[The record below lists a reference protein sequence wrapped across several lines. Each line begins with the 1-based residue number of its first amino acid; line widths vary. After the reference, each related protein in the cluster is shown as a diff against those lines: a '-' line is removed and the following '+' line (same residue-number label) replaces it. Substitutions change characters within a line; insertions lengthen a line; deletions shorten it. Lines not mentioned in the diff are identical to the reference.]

1 MTSEHGKVTN
11 SIHHDGF
18 FFLLWCQ
25 AASGFPTVPCGE
37 KESVWAVDKV
47 RIPPPGRPLV
57 YRRARTKSL
66 SALPL
71 LVQSPL
77 RALGAN
83 AGRKGAALSS
93 LALMVSIKQLLNPGS
108 FQIPISLTFS
118 LWFGPS
124 FAKYF
129 TTRHRQAPE
138 LPLHSL
144 DSFFPPGWFTSSSST
159 NVSAVIHSTFSG
171 HKHT

>member
-1 MTSEHGKVTN
+1 MGG
-11 SIHHDGF
+11 GF
-18 FFLLWCQ
+18 SSFDAKQPVASLLFL
-25 AASGFPTVPCGE
+25 VEE
-37 KESVWAVDKV
+37 KESVRGEDKE

-66 SALPL
+66 SARPL

-77 RALGAN
+77 RTLGAS

-138 LPLHSL
+138 LPLRSL
-144 DSFFPPGWFTSSSST
+144 DSFFSPG
-159 NVSAVIHSTFSG
+159 
-171 HKHT
+171 

>member
-1 MTSEHGKVTN
+1 MPSSQWLPYCSLWRKSERVG
-11 SIHHDGF
+11 SRQGE
-18 FFLLWCQ
+18 
-25 AASGFPTVPCGE
+25 VPP
-37 KESVWAVDKV
+37 V
-47 RIPPPGRPLV
+47 GRPLV

-66 SALPL
+66 SAARAGPKP
-71 LVQSPL
+71 SPRP
-77 RALGAN
+77 RAS

-138 LPLHSL
+138 LPLRSL

>member
-1 MTSEHGKVTN
+1 M
-11 SIHHDGF
+11 
-18 FFLLWCQ
+18 
-25 AASGFPTVPCGE
+25 
-37 KESVWAVDKV
+37 WAVDKV
-47 RIPPPGRPLV
+47 RIPPPRRSLV
-57 YRRARTKSL
+57 YRRAQTKSL

-71 LVQSPL
+71 LVQNPL
-77 RALGAN
+77 RILGAN

-129 TTRHRQAPE
+129 TTRHKQAPE
-138 LPLHSL
+138 LPLCSL
-144 DSFFPPGWFTSSSST
+144 DSFSPQDDSQVHHQQMYHQLFIALSPDT
-159 NVSAVIHSTFSG
+159 NTLRDLC
-171 HKHT
+171 